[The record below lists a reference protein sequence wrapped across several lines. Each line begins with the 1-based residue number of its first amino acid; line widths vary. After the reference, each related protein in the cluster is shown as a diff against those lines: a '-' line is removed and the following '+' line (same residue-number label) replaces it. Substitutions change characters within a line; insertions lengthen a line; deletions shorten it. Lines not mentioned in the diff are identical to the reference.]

1 MFIWNHRRFMSLLT
15 WSPFKIINL
24 ILFYFNLFFC
34 LVLGTTIIHENN
46 EESRYV
52 NEIIRNCQKTHVY
65 FIWFINEQTS
75 GFMIICKGLNTLH
88 LYSWIKRY
96 IEIKKNFKRAEIGRS
111 PAAQSLL
118 YDILRHKKLFE

>member
-52 NEIIRNCQKTHVY
+52 YEIIRNCQKTHVY
-65 FIWFINEQTS
+65 IIWFINKQTR